1 MAARTERL
9 KISGNPAQYDDL
21 DIFVR
26 EQELMQRLVR
36 ESRLQT
42 LTVDLSDNDVPKAV
56 ETIANWMEATGGLY
70 L

>member
-21 DIFVR
+21 HIFVR